1 MLIPALLLAGLG
13 GSALAARRLI
23 ARRAER
29 ELASRLAHGPDGI
42 VQGAEPIDRPGSA
55 SHAVLLV
62 HGLGDSPQT
71 LGYLAAE
78 LHRRGWTVRAPLL
91 PGHGR
96 TLAAFAASRAEQ
108 WIAAVREEYAAL
120 RRRHARVA
128 LVGLS
133 MGGALSVILA
143 AELEDLPALVLLSP
157 YLGVPRAVRWVGRA
171 HWAVE
176 PVIPYVWGKGER
188 SVLDERE
195 RPKSRAY
202 GYFTARVLRELAR
215 VADRA
220 SAALPAV
227 RAPTLLLQSREDN
240 RVAPEIA
247 ERSFALLGAAEKRL
261 EWIEGSSHVITVDF
275 GRDRVFA
282 LTAQW
287 LEEWM
292 QVPARAARD

>member
-1 MLIPALLLAGLG
+1 MLIPALLVAGLG
-13 GSALAARRLI
+13 GGALAARRLI
-23 ARRAER
+23 ARRAEGDV
-29 ELASRLAHGPDGI
+29 ASRLVRGPDGI
-42 VQGAEPIDRPGSA
+42 VQGAEPLELHGSA

-108 WIAAVREEYAAL
+108 WITAVRAEYAAL
-120 RRRHARVA
+120 RRRHPRVA

-133 MGGALSVILA
+133 MGGALSAIVA

-157 YLGVPRAVRWVGRA
+157 YLGVPSAVRWIGRA

-176 PVIPYVWGKGER
+176 PVIPYVWGQGER
-188 SVLDERE
+188 SVRDERE

-202 GYFTARVLRELAR
+202 GYFTARVLHELAR
-215 VADRA
+215 VVDRA

-240 RVAPEIA
+240 RVAPEVA
-247 ERSFALLGAAEKRL
+247 ERSFALLGSADKRL

-287 LEEWM
+287 LEERM
-292 QVPARAARD
+292 QVPARTARD

>member
-1 MLIPALLLAGLG
+1 MLIPALLVAGLG
-13 GSALAARRLI
+13 GGALAARRLI

-29 ELASRLAHGPDGI
+29 ELAARLVHGPDGI
-42 VQGAEPIDRPGSA
+42 VRGAEPIELPGSP

-96 TLAAFAASRAEQ
+96 TLAAFAGSRAEQ
-108 WIAAVREEYAAL
+108 WIAAIRDEYATL

-157 YLGVPRAVRWVGRA
+157 YLGVPRVVRWIGRA

-220 SAALPAV
+220 SAALSTV

-240 RVAPEIA
+240 RVAPEVA
-247 ERSFALLGAAEKRL
+247 ERSFALLGAADKRL

-287 LEEWM
+287 LEERM
-292 QVPARAARD
+292 QVPARTARD

>member
-1 MLIPALLLAGLG
+1 MLIPALLVAGLG
-13 GSALAARRLI
+13 SGALAARKLI

-29 ELASRLAHGPDGI
+29 ELASRLVLGPDGI
-42 VQGAEPIDRPGSA
+42 VQGAEPIDLAGRGP
-55 SHAVLLV
+55 HAVLLV

-71 LGYLAAE
+71 LSYLATH

-96 TLAAFAASRAEQ
+96 TLATFAASRAED
-108 WIAAVREEYAAL
+108 WISAVRAEYDAL
-120 RRRHARVA
+120 RRRCARVTV
-128 LVGLS
+128 VGLS

-157 YLGVPRAVRWVGRA
+157 YLGVPPLVRWIGRA
-171 HWAVE
+171 HWMVE
-176 PVIPYVWGKGER
+176 PVVPYLWGRGER
-188 SVLDERE
+188 SVRDERE

-220 SAALPAV
+220 NAALSEV
-227 RAPTLLLQSREDN
+227 RAPTLLLQSPEDN
-240 RVAPEIA
+240 RVAPDVA
-247 ERSFALLGAAEKRL
+247 ERAFAALGACEKRL

-282 LTAQW
+282 LTAEW
-287 LEEWM
+287 LEAGM
-292 QVPARAARD
+292 DVPARRAGD